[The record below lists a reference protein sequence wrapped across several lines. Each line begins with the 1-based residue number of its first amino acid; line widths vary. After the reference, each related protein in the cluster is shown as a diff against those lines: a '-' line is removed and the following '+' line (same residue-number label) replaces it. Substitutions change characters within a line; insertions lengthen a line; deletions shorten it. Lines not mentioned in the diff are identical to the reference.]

1 MAGWI
6 GGWVSEWRDGWIYL
20 KVLAH
25 TFVKTSTSK
34 IL

>member
-6 GGWVSEWRDGWIYL
+6 GGCVSEWMDGWIYL

-25 TFVKTSTSK
+25 TFVKTSMSK